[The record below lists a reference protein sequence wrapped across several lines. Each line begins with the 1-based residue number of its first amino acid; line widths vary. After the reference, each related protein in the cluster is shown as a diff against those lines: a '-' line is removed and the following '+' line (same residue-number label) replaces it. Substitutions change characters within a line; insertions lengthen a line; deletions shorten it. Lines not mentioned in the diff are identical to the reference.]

1 MMATPNA
8 VQKSPQLA
16 PDRYFATII
25 RLCPIAADLI
35 KKLTQQIYTVNLGSK
50 FKSLIAI
57 TIPISIEISTEIS
70 AQNRLA
76 GLRSLAKLKKR
87 AQPRCLLNSQGN

>member
-25 RLCPIAADLI
+25 RLCPIAADLS
-35 KKLTQQIYTVNLGSK
+35 KKFRLQI
-50 FKSLIAI
+50 
-57 TIPISIEISTEIS
+57 
-70 AQNRLA
+70 
-76 GLRSLAKLKKR
+76 
-87 AQPRCLLNSQGN
+87 